1 MSTHGINCDCLECGD
16 PHIQT
21 LYEKFNKAN
30 VIDHAGNTM
39 EHYAKYFP
47 DIQWNTEP
55 LLANPLLFWRD
66 WWDAA
71 TWIKW
76 HGLVK
81 AKYGTDRANEVLI
94 EWFKKA
100 PFASPT
106 TDYRSFDDNFIKY
119 AKATGFYDALFG
131 GILGKVVKT
140 GTQVIKT
147 GEKVVESAGNL
158 VENTGEGIEK
168 IGDVFGFLTR
178 NAWWII
184 SLVSIIIIYVMYK
197 KAERS

>member
-1 MSTHGINCDCLECGD
+1 MTKHGTTCDCFECQD

-21 LYEKFNKAN
+21 LYDKFNKAN
-30 VIDHAGNTM
+30 NIDPAGKKL
-39 EHYAKYFP
+39 EDYAKYFP
-47 DIQWNTEP
+47 DVQWNTEP
-55 LLANPLLFWRD
+55 LLANPLLFFKD

-71 TWIKW
+71 TWVKW

-81 AKYGTDRANEVLI
+81 AKYGNDRANEVLI

-100 PFASPT
+100 PFASHT

-119 AKATGFYDALFG
+119 AKENGFYDALFSG
-131 GILGKVVKT
+131 VLGKVVKA

-147 GEKVVESAGNL
+147 GEKVIDTAGNL
-158 VENTGEGIEK
+158 VESTGTGVEN
-168 IGDVFGFLTR
+168 IGNVFGFLTR

-184 SLVSIIIIYVMYK
+184 SLVAIVLIFVMYK
-197 KAERS
+197 KALRS